1 MEPIKVQITLDLSER
16 ALSAIEGLAAAI
28 SAPALAAAPAST
40 PRRRAT
46 KPVETKE
53 APAAPEAQAAQP
65 APEPEAAAAAPAP
78 APAVEDLPITDD
90 ELRQIVKEARD
101 RTSFPAVRG
110 LFNEFGIKASI
121 ECPMERRA
129 ELVDRL
135 NKLVA

>member
-28 SAPALAAAPAST
+28 SAPAVAATPAST

-65 APEPEAAAAAPAP
+65 TPEPEAAAAAP